1 MYKIFTLIVL
11 SAFLVGCGGEAENEN
26 ASPAFPQL
34 LEGLDSG
41 LQVVSTESGL
51 HYVDIVVGEGAQPET
66 GQIVSAHYRGWV
78 MDGEQFDSSY
88 ERGRPIEFPIGVGRV
103 IKGWDEG
110 LGSMKVGGKRRL
122 LIPSELGYGQR
133 SAAGGKITPGAT
145 LLFDVELMEVK

>member
-1 MYKIFTLIVL
+1 MYKIATLIVL
-11 SAFLVGCGGEAENEN
+11 SAFLIGCGGEAENDN
-26 ASPAFPQL
+26 ATAFPEL
-34 LEGLDSG
+34 MEGLDSG
-41 LQVVSTESGL
+41 LQVFSTESGL

-78 MDGEQFDSSY
+78 KGGEQFDSSY
-88 ERGRPIEFPIGVGRV
+88 DRGQPIQFPIGVGRV

-145 LLFDVELMEVK
+145 LLFDVELVEVK